1 MLQYKTIEPATLELL
16 KRLMLVNPFNS
27 LRLAGGTSLAL
38 QLGHRNSIDIDL
50 FGDLQ
55 VDETELDSFLRD
67 LGTIELIKKTAN
79 IYIYLIDNIKVDIV
93 NYHYQWLDDVLSI
106 DNLRLATIKDIAAMK
121 FAAITGRG
129 SKKDF
134 IDLYFIL
141 KHYSIADILNFYKTK
156 YPNGSEIIVLKSLT
170 YFADADLES
179 NPRMFIKVS
188 WKKVKEQIISSV
200 QQYFNNLT
208 I

>member
-1 MLQYKTIEPATLELL
+1 M
-16 KRLMLVNPFNS
+16 
-27 LRLAGGTSLAL
+27 

-55 VDETELDSFLRD
+55 VDETELDNFLGD

-79 IYIYLIDNIKVDIV
+79 IYIFLIDNIKVDIV
-93 NYHYQWLDDVLSI
+93 NYNYQWLDDVLI
-106 DNLRLATIKDIAAMK
+106 VDNIRLATIKDIAAMK

-141 KHYSIADILNFYKTK
+141 KHYSIADILTFYKTK

-179 NPRMFIKVS
+179 TLACLRKYHGKRLKSKLF
-188 WKKVKEQIISSV
+188 
-200 QQYFNNLT
+200 
-208 I
+208 